1 MARYLS
7 PLLLRCAGKLGRVS
21 TLSAAPMRC
30 PEPEYSRIRRTQ
42 AIACRRPFIDR
53 ENTML
58 RSTFGLMAPLT
69 AALWLAPPAC
79 QAATPLQ
86 EAVQGY
92 FQQQFPGSDYQVKVN
107 ILSAPDQWPNCL
119 QPRVSQL
126 SSPRRWGR
134 LSVLVQCPQE
144 KRYLQTEVQVTG
156 SYPVA
161 VHALSRGQ
169 NLTPAQLRLTR
180 GRLDS
185 LPPGTILDIARLS
198 GATMLRSIG
207 AGQPIAATMLRR
219 TWVIRAGQQVQIL
232 AQGDGFNVS
241 SEGRA
246 MNNAALADVVRARTA
261 SGQVIS
267 GKASGP
273 GTLTLVL

>member
-1 MARYLS
+1 
-7 PLLLRCAGKLGRVS
+7 
-21 TLSAAPMRC
+21 
-30 PEPEYSRIRRTQ
+30 
-42 AIACRRPFIDR
+42 
-53 ENTML
+53 
-58 RSTFGLMAPLT
+58 
-69 AALWLAPPAC
+69 
-79 QAATPLQ
+79 
-86 EAVQGY
+86 
-92 FQQQFPGSDYQVKVN
+92 
-107 ILSAPDQWPNCL
+107 
-119 QPRVSQL
+119 
-126 SSPRRWGR
+126 
-134 LSVLVQCPQE
+134 
-144 KRYLQTEVQVTG
+144 VQVTG

-161 VHALSRGQ
+161 IHALSRGQ